1 MGNTGSVIVKIK
13 MMPTSPETDLAKI
26 EADAK
31 SLLEKNEARNIG
43 FEQEPIAFGLKAVY
57 ASFIWPEDKS
67 LENLE
72 QEFRKI
78 DSVQSAEIADMRR
91 AIG

>member
-1 MGNTGSVIVKIK
+1 MGNVIVKIK
-13 MMPTSPETDLAKI
+13 MMPDSPKADLTKI
-26 EADAK
+26 EEDAK
-31 SLLEKNEARNIG
+31 ALLEKNEAKNIG
-43 FEQEPIAFGLKAVY
+43 FEQEPIAFGLKAIY
-57 ASFIWPEDKS
+57 ASFIWPEEKE

-78 DSVQSAEIADMRR
+78 NSVQSAEISDMRR